1 MKGLILTA
9 FIGFFSA
16 SIYAFPPASWPAP
29 STELITVEAKTE
41 SVESADRPP
50 AEQLAQVQDY
60 LQQYRREGN
69 PRRLGEA
76 SGVLAKLEPPTT
88 LSPLLKWR
96 FHFLTAQI
104 AESLHK
110 FDEAQRGL
118 ESAWQVLSNAGEA
131 EVGDPYEQTLL
142 ALMNLAVV
150 RGEYNAATS
159 HCEQLGVVSP
169 SLYSQACR
177 EYLRG
182 LNSDIEQAF
191 EALQGLVRAKMLQGT
206 GPELHWS
213 LVSLADLADRG
224 RRADALSLWRS
235 AAALSPGDQYVRD
248 RFCLAALQQ
257 REYALVLDISEG
269 ALSDGVLTC
278 RAVALKSLAATN
290 AVDHKKQYLQLKEEL
305 LEKFEGAQWRGE
317 RLHKRAYA
325 HFLLDVVDKP
335 QLALRV
341 ASSNWQEQREWPD
354 EQLLARSRSAEGAQ
368 Q

>member
-1 MKGLILTA
+1 MKGLILTV
-9 FIGFFSA
+9 FIGVFSA
-16 SIYAFPPASWPAP
+16 SIYAFPAVSWPAP
-29 STELITVEAKTE
+29 STELIKVEAKPE
-41 SVESADRPP
+41 SVVSADRSP
-50 AEQLAQVQDY
+50 AELLALAQHY
-60 LQQYRREGN
+60 LQEYRREGS

-76 SGVLAKLEPPTT
+76 SAVLAKLDTST
-88 LSPLLKWR
+88 DLSPLLKWR
-96 FHFLTAQI
+96 FHFLKAQI

-110 FDEAQRGL
+110 FNEAQKGL
-118 ESAWQVLSNAGEA
+118 DRAVQALRDVSELEASAQ
-131 EVGDPYEQTLL
+131 YEQTLL

-150 RGEYNAATS
+150 RGEYNAAKS

-169 SLYSQACR
+169 SLYAQACH

-182 LNSDIEQAF
+182 LTSDIEQAF

-224 RRADALSLWRS
+224 RRADALSFWRS
-235 AAALSPGDQYVRD
+235 AAALSPDDQYVRD

-257 REYALVLDISEG
+257 REYSLVLEISEG

-290 AVDHKKQYLQLKEEL
+290 EGDHKKQYLQLKEEL
-305 LEKFEGAQWRGE
+305 LEKFEDAQWRGE
-317 RLHKRAYA
+317 RLHKRAYTL
-325 HFLLDVVDKP
+325 FLLDVLEKP
-335 QLALRV
+335 DMALRV

-354 EQLLARSRSAEGAQ
+354 EQLLARSRSAGGA
-368 Q
+368 